1 MRFRSLAAGVI
12 ATVALAVGVILG
24 RWFNRNPQ
32 GQQSTT
38 RDTAEL
44 VAAAPPASAEAAPH
58 PAPLVTV
65 STPRGAPIRLDR
77 LLPLLGMVGL
87 LLTIAF
93 VAWSALGLRPP
104 IPAATPSWPF
114 VTTLGTLI
122 IWAVYLFWKV
132 PQWQAAARRGKG
144 GLGEKELFDIENAA
158 RGTIGQMLGGVA
170 VISGLLFAWQQL
182 GNTAETLRVSQQ
194 GQITERFTRAVDQLG
209 SDDVTIRLGGIY
221 ALDRIAGDSPQ
232 DYVPAMQVLAS
243 YVRGASPRSAAGST
257 PGPAGSAGR
266 DFPIDV
272 QAVLTILG
280 GRTVPWPAPRCLDL
294 SGADLAFANLANAN
308 LVGICLERTDL
319 ASANLVGA
327 DLQGTTM
334 SGANPTHADLT
345 GANLSLAVLDSAVL
359 RMASMAGANLTE
371 ANLLNADARGAI
383 LPNADLRGVNF
394 TGANLSSATLFQVN
408 LSGALL
414 LDANLSGA
422 LLSGADLSGANLTN
436 TLLSSAYLADARG
449 LTSEQIDA
457 ARVDDSTQ
465 LPEGLRATSTP

>member
-1 MRFRSLAAGVI
+1 M
-12 ATVALAVGVILG
+12 ATVALAVGVVLG
-24 RWFNRNPQ
+24 RLFSRSPR
-32 GQQSTT
+32 GQQPTI
-38 RDTAEL
+38 RDTAEP
-44 VAAAPPASAEAAPH
+44 VAAALPASAEAASQQSPLTT
-58 PAPLVTV
+58 PTTPPEAPV
-65 STPRGAPIRLDR
+65 RLDW

-87 LLTIAF
+87 LLTIAL

-132 PQWQAAARRGKG
+132 PQWQATARRGKG

-243 YVRGASPRSAAGST
+243 YVRGSSSQTTAVST
-257 PGPAGSAGR
+257 PEPAGSAGR
-266 DFPIDV
+266 DLPIDI

-280 GRTVPWPAPRCLDL
+280 GRSVPWPAPRCLDL
-294 SGADLAFANLANAN
+294 SGADLAFANLTNAN

-319 ASANLVGA
+319 ANASLAGA
-327 DLQGTTM
+327 DLRGTTM
-334 SGANPTHADLT
+334 SGANLTHADLT

-359 RMASMAGANLTE
+359 RMASMAGANLAE

-383 LPNADLRGVNF
+383 LPNADLRGANL

-408 LSGALL
+408 LTGALL
-414 LDANLSGA
+414 LDTDLSGA
-422 LLSGADLSGANLTN
+422 LLSGADLSGANVTN
-436 TLLSSAYLADARG
+436 TVLIGTYLADARG
-449 LTSEQIDA
+449 LTSEQIEA
-457 ARVDDSTQ
+457 AQIDDTTQ
-465 LPEGLRATSTP
+465 LPAGLRATPAP

>member
-1 MRFRSLAAGVI
+1 MRFRSLAAGAL
-12 ATVALAVGVILG
+12 ATVALAVGVVLG
-24 RWFNRNPQ
+24 RWFSRSSR

-38 RDTAEL
+38 RDTREP
-44 VAAAPPASAEAAPH
+44 VAATLPSSVEATPR
-58 PAPLVTV
+58 PAPLATVTTV
-65 STPRGAPIRLDR
+65 RGASVRLDR

-87 LLTIAF
+87 LLTIAL

-132 PQWQAAARRGKG
+132 PQWQAAARRGTG
-144 GLGEKELFDIENAA
+144 GLGEKELFEIENAA

-209 SDDVTIRLGGIY
+209 NDDVTIRLGGIY

-243 YVRGASPRSAAGST
+243 YVRGASPRIAALST
-257 PGPAGSAGR
+257 PGPTGSADR
-266 DFPIDV
+266 DVPIDV
-272 QAVLTILG
+272 QAVLTIIG

-294 SGADLAFANLANAN
+294 SGADLAFASLTNAN

-319 ASANLVGA
+319 ANANLAGA
-327 DLQGTTM
+327 DLRGTTL
-334 SGANPTHADLT
+334 SGANLTHADLT
-345 GANLSLAVLDSAVL
+345 GANLSQALLDSAVL
-359 RMASMAGANLTE
+359 RMASLAGANLIG

-383 LPNADLRGVNF
+383 LPNADLRGANV
-394 TGANLSSATLFQVN
+394 TGANLSNATLFQVN
-408 LSGALL
+408 LTGALL
-414 LDANLSGA
+414 LDA
-422 LLSGADLSGANLTN
+422 T
-436 TLLSSAYLADARG
+436 SAVRY
-449 LTSEQIDA
+449 
-457 ARVDDSTQ
+457 
-465 LPEGLRATSTP
+465 

>member
-1 MRFRSLAAGVI
+1 VTI
-12 ATVALAVGVILG
+12 A
-24 RWFNRNPQ
+24 
-32 GQQSTT
+32 
-38 RDTAEL
+38 L
-44 VAAAPPASAEAAPH
+44 VA
-58 PAPLVTV
+58 
-65 STPRGAPIRLDR
+65 
-77 LLPLLGMVGL
+77 
-87 LLTIAF
+87 
-93 VAWSALGLRPP
+93 WNALELRPP

-132 PQWQAAARRGKG
+132 PQWQAAARRGTG

-221 ALDRIAGDSPQ
+221 ALDRIAADSPQ

-243 YVRGASPRSAAGST
+243 YVRGASSRTSAVSST
-257 PGPAGSAGR
+257 PGTAGSADR
-266 DFPIDV
+266 DVPIDV

-280 GRTVPWPAPRCLDL
+280 GRTVAWPAPRCLDL
-294 SGADLAFANLANAN
+294 SGADLAFANLTDAN

-319 ASANLVGA
+319 TNANLTGA
-327 DLQGTTM
+327 DLRGTTM
-334 SGANPTHADLT
+334 SGANLTHADLT

-371 ANLLNADARGAI
+371 ANLLNADAHGAI
-383 LPNADLRGVNF
+383 LPNADLRDANV
-394 TGANLSSATLFQVN
+394 TGANLSNATLFQVN
-408 LSGALL
+408 LTGALL
-414 LDANLSGA
+414 LDANLSRA

-436 TLLSSAYLADARG
+436 ALLSGAYLADARG
-449 LTSEQIDA
+449 LTSEQIDTA
-457 ARVDDSTQ
+457 QVDDTTQ
-465 LPEGLRATSTP
+465 LPDGLQTTPAP

>member
-1 MRFRSLAAGVI
+1 MKFRSLAAAAM
-12 ATVALAVGVILG
+12 ATVALAVGVVLG
-24 RWFNRNPQ
+24 RWFSRSPQ
-32 GQQSTT
+32 GQHSAI
-38 RDTAEL
+38 RDTAEP
-44 VAAAPPASAEAAPH
+44 VAAALPASAEAASQ
-58 PAPLVTV
+58 PALLTTAT
-65 STPRGAPIRLDR
+65 TPREAPVRLDW

-87 LLTIAF
+87 LLTIAL

-132 PQWQAAARRGKG
+132 PQWQATARRGKG

-243 YVRGASPRSAAGST
+243 YVRGDSSRTAAVST
-257 PGPAGSAGR
+257 PGLAGSAGR
-266 DFPIDV
+266 DLPIDV

-280 GRTVPWPAPRCLDL
+280 GRSVPWPAPRCLDL
-294 SGADLAFANLANAN
+294 SGADLAFANLTNAN

-319 ASANLVGA
+319 ANANLAGA
-327 DLQGTTM
+327 DLRGTTM
-334 SGANPTHADLT
+334 SGANLTHADLT

-383 LPNADLRGVNF
+383 LPNADLRGANL

-408 LSGALL
+408 LTGALL
-414 LDANLSGA
+414 LDADLSGA
-422 LLSGADLSGANLTN
+422 LLSGADLSGANVTN
-436 TLLSSAYLADARG
+436 AVLVGAYLADARG

-457 ARVDDSTQ
+457 AQIDGTTQ
-465 LPEGLRATSTP
+465 LPTGLLATPAP